1 MNMKKGLLTV
11 GLLLLTSTLSLAQS
25 ETKGADTSKLIIG
38 KKIVKIYTKGGVVEK
53 ITFDS
58 KENDT
63 LAYQKQLEKERKKD
77 STKVANYKYEGH
89 WQGMDFGT
97 SILLNASGQ
106 NTFSKQN
113 FLENDPAKSFYMN
126 LNLFEKKLPIIKE
139 YVGLTTGLGFN
150 WTSVGI
156 KNNQTMHYNADSV
169 WVTTDK
175 TLGYNYDKNKLR
187 ASYLTVPLFLEFNTK
202 SNPDKSAYLMLG
214 VVGGLKLNSKFIQ
227 KADNDKAEV
236 NNKTKG
242 DYALNPFKLDAA
254 VRVGY
259 KSVGV
264 FANYSLLPLF
274 DTKRVE
280 KAMPLSFGLSW
291 VW

>member
-1 MNMKKGLLTV
+1 MFMKKSLLKV
-11 GLLLLTSTLSLAQS
+11 GLFLLATTFSFAQS

-38 KKIVKIYTKGGVVEK
+38 KKIVKIYTKGGEVQK

-58 KENDT
+58 KENDAQ
-63 LAYQKQLEKERKKD
+63 AYQKQLEKDRKKD

-89 WQGMDFGT
+89 WEGMDFGT
-97 SILLNASGQ
+97 SIMLNTSGHT
-106 NTFSKQN
+106 TFSKQN
-113 FLENDPAKSFYMN
+113 FLENDPSNSFYMN
-126 LNLFEKKLPIIKE
+126 LNLFQRKLPIVKE
-139 YVGLTTGLGFN
+139 YVGLTIGGGFN
-150 WTSVGI
+150 WTSIGI
-156 KNNQTMHYNADSV
+156 RNNQTLNSNVDSV

-202 SNPDKSAYLMLG
+202 TNPEKSAYLMLG

-227 KADNDKAEV
+227 KVDNDKIELD
-236 NNKTKG
+236 NKTKG
-242 DYALNPFKLDAA
+242 DYALNPFKLDASIRA
-254 VRVGY
+254 GY
-259 KSVGV
+259 KSIGM

>member
-1 MNMKKGLLTV
+1 MKKGLLSV
-11 GLLLLTSTLSLAQS
+11 GLILLSATLSLAQS

-38 KKIVKIYTKGGVVEK
+38 KKIVKIYTKNGEVTH

-58 KENDT
+58 K
-63 LAYQKQLEKERKKD
+63 D
-77 STKVANYKYEGH
+77 STETKTKKEEECVECKEKNKYRGH

-106 NTFSKQN
+106 TTFSKQN

-126 LNLFEKKLPIIKE
+126 LNLFERKLPIVKE

-156 KNNQTMHYNADSV
+156 KNNQTLHYNADSV
-169 WVTTDK
+169 WVTADK
-175 TLGYNYDKNKLR
+175 TLGYNYDINKLR
-187 ASYLTVPLFLEFNTK
+187 ASYLTVPLFLEFNSK
-202 SNPDKSAYLMLG
+202 SNPEKSAYLMLG

-227 KADNDKAEV
+227 KADNDKTEV

-242 DYALNPFKLDAA
+242 DYALNPFKLDASIRA
-254 VRVGY
+254 GY
-259 KSVGV
+259 KSIGL